1 MYRRSSALSR
11 TTWRTTET
19 TVAAEIRD
27 ADEGRL
33 WSQRR
38 PVASCGSSHDSIM
51 HNGQSTLL
59 CVAAPESSHMLFN
72 NDDGRHLYAQAP
84 HRTAQDAIA
93 AHRHGWSSR
102 RS

>member
-1 MYRRSSALSR
+1 MYRRSSELSR

-19 TVAAEIRD
+19 TVAAESRD

-38 PVASCGSSHDSIM
+38 PVASCGSSNDSVM

-72 NDDGRHLYAQAP
+72 NDNGGTCTLRSCTEP
-84 HRTAQDAIA
+84 RRT
-93 AHRHGWSSR
+93 AHRHDWGC
-102 RS
+102 